1 MSGSPGQAGSDAA
14 EAAAAHVPSDGNGG
28 GGGNGVAHGAAA
40 SASGGERLAGLTRLA
55 RGRSALWAAVALACV
70 AVGTVASVLVA
81 NSVADKD
88 ATKARQAFHQSVT
101 STGIASTV
109 RLAVQQE
116 EDLQVSASTFFA
128 ANPRASASEFTA
140 WAGYANALRRYPELQ
155 KLGFV
160 AFVKAPEPVISTPRV
175 ALGASSLRLRSA
187 QRTTSALR
195 TVVTKPA
202 PSYFCV
208 AVAQLARGVRGGAAS
223 SGGRCALSHRLLS
236 ARDTGTSTYSPAKVG
251 HTAALSIVTP
261 VYHGGGLPSS
271 VAARR
276 GAFAG
281 WLREVLV
288 PGVVLA
294 EALRGHPE
302 GAVRV
307 RYRAPGAN
315 VAFAAGAPQQSAQS
329 TTTDLHDGW
338 TVRSFGPVA
347 PAGLFGDGHALVLM
361 GAGVLL
367 SLLLGLLIFILGTR
381 VQARIAPARPARGVP
396 HEDLYDPLTGLPNRA
411 LMLDRA
417 ERLLSRAGRES
428 GLLAGALFIDI
439 DWFKDVNEK
448 IGESAGEQLLTIV
461 ADRLSGVIRAQD
473 SVGRL
478 GGDEFV
484 VLVESAAR
492 GARLE
497 SLARRIIEALHKP
510 VELDDF
516 GPSFY
521 VTASIGVAFGRY
533 ESADDLLRDA
543 RLAMYAAKSAGKDRY
558 TLFNANMRSVT
569 ESRAVLEVEL
579 NTALQERQ
587 FFLLYEPIYDLRTR
601 KVAALEALV
610 RWMHPVKGVLDP
622 SEFIPLA
629 EETGLIVPIG
639 RWMMEEACTRAAAWN
654 VGGHRIGMSVEVSAS
669 QLNREGFVTDVRRA
683 LQQSGLEPA
692 MLTLE
697 IAETTVMQDIA
708 AAAER
713 LREIK
718 GLGVRIAI
726 DDFGSAYAYHSD
738 LQRLPLDYLK
748 VDRSSLAASEDE
760 AYRRWLLEAILIVGR
775 DLSLAVIANGIEDYQ
790 QMTTLQVMGCSMAQG
805 PFMGR
810 PTPVDAIAT
819 VLDAPFPSAPAA
831 PAASYDP
838 LAVAGAGYGPP
849 GAVLAGVGASV
860 GAPGHGTGEAAADST
875 MVPSPGAGDSPSV
888 PAAPASPGAGEGPSV
903 PAAPVEPGAG
913 AAPSAP
919 GAPSPGGGEGPADPA
934 SGAPAPTDR
943 PS

>member
-1 MSGSPGQAGSDAA
+1 
-14 EAAAAHVPSDGNGG
+14 
-28 GGGNGVAHGAAA
+28 
-40 SASGGERLAGLTRLA
+40 
-55 RGRSALWAAVALACV
+55 
-70 AVGTVASVLVA
+70 
-81 NSVADKD
+81 
-88 ATKARQAFHQSVT
+88 
-101 STGIASTV
+101 V

-128 ANPRASASEFTA
+128 AHPKATASEFSA
-140 WAGYANALRRYPELQ
+140 WASYANALNRYPELK
-155 KLGFV
+155 KLAFV
-160 AFVKAPEPVISTPRV
+160 ALVQAPEPVVSLRPVLTSSSTR
-175 ALGASSLRLRSA
+175 LGSAQRSTGSLRLGST
-187 QRTTSALR
+187 QRTVTTLR
-195 TVVTKPA
+195 PVAVKRPPT
-202 PSYFCV
+202 YLCV
-208 AVAQLARGVRGGAAS
+208 AVAGLTRGVHGGSAVA
-223 SGGRCALSHRLLS
+223 GGHCALSHHLFS
-236 ARDTGTSTYSPAKVG
+236 ARDTGTSIYSPATVG
-251 HTAALSIVTP
+251 HASALSIVTP
-261 VYHGGGLPSS
+261 IYKGGVLPSS
-271 VAARR
+271 VAGRR
-276 GAFAG
+276 AAFVG
-281 WLREVLV
+281 WLREVLT

-294 EALRGHPE
+294 EALRGHPD

-315 VAFAAGAPQQSAQS
+315 VAFSAGTPRAGAQS

-338 TVRSFGPVA
+338 TVRSFGP
-347 PAGLFGDGHALVLM
+347 AGVPGLLDDGHALVLM

-367 SLLLGLLIFILGTR
+367 SLLLGLLIFVLGTR
-381 VQARIAPARPARGVP
+381 AHARTAPASAARKVP

-417 ERLLSRAGRES
+417 ERLLARAGRES

-439 DWFKDVNEK
+439 DWFEDVNEK

-461 ADRLSGVIRAQD
+461 AERLEGVIRAQD

-516 GPSFY
+516 GPGFY

-533 ESADDLLRDA
+533 QTADDLLRDA

-579 NTALQERQ
+579 NNALQERQ
-587 FFLLYEPIYDLRTR
+587 FVMVYEPIYDLRTR
-601 KVAALEALV
+601 KISGFEALI
-610 RWMHPVKGVLDP
+610 RWMHPGKGVVSP

-639 RWMMEEACTRAAAWN
+639 RWMLEEACTRAAGWN
-654 VGGHRIGMSVEVSAS
+654 VAGHHVGMSVKVSDS
-669 QLNREGFVTDVRRA
+669 QLNRDGFATDVRRA
-683 LQQSGLEPA
+683 LQQSGLAPSL
-692 MLTLE
+692 LTLE
-697 IAETTVMQDIA
+697 IAESTVMRDVSA
-708 AAAER
+708 SAER

-718 GLGVRIAI
+718 QLGVRIAI
-726 DDFGSAYAYHSD
+726 ADFGSAYAYHSD

-775 DLSLAVIANGIEDYQ
+775 DLSLAVIAAGIESHQ
-790 QMTTLQVMGCSMAQG
+790 QMAALQVMGCSMAQG

-810 PTPVDAIAT
+810 PTPADGIAAMFA
-819 VLDAPFPSAPAA
+819 VPFPTAPPTPETSPAGLAIGAAVTSGPFSAELVGAAAPASVGPAEPPPGEGTVAGPEPAVAAPAPAA
-831 PAASYDP
+831 PAPDP
-838 LAVAGAGYGPP
+838 ATGAGA
-849 GAVLAGVGASV
+849 S
-860 GAPGHGTGEAAADST
+860 GT
-875 MVPSPGAGDSPSV
+875 
-888 PAAPASPGAGEGPSV
+888 ASPGESTEPSGRSGPPV
-903 PAAPVEPGAG
+903 PT
-913 AAPSAP
+913 S
-919 GAPSPGGGEGPADPA
+919 
-934 SGAPAPTDR
+934 R